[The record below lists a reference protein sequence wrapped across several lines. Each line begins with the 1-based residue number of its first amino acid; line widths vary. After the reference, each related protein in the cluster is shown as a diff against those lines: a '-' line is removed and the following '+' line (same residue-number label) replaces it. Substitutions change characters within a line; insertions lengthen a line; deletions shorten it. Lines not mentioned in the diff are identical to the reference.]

1 MTMAA
6 TRRFYAHLEEIAGA
20 MLLAVMCVVATVQVA
35 GRYLLASPPAWT
47 EEMAT
52 LLFAWLVFV
61 GASLAL
67 KRNEHFALDVVV
79 TLLPDLPRRIVQG
92 GVLIMVLVFCVLL
105 IWYGVRLAIGAWN
118 VTTAVLEI
126 PRTWLYASVPFGGGL
141 MFLRTLEAIARWWK
155 PSDELTARPQ
165 PGGRQ

>member
-1 MTMAA
+1 MVKVLSL
-6 TRRFYAHLEEIAGA
+6 YAHLEEIAGA
-20 MLLAVMCVVATVQVA
+20 ALLVAMCVVAAVQVV

-79 TLLPDLPRRIVQG
+79 ETPAWGIAANRAGLRADL
-92 GVLIMVLVFCVLL
+92 MVLVFCALL
-105 IWYGVRLAIGAWN
+105 IGYGVRLSLVSWN
-118 VTTAVLEI
+118 VQTAVLEI
-126 PRTWLYASVPFGGGL
+126 PRTWLYAAVPFGGVL
-141 MFLRTLEAIARWWK
+141 MLLAHRGGARTLVEARAWR
-155 PSDELTARPQ
+155 L
-165 PGGRQ
+165 

>member
-1 MTMAA
+1 MTAI
-6 TRRFYAHLEEIAGA
+6 RRLCAHLEELAGA
-20 MLLAVMCVVATVQVA
+20 TLLAGMCIVAAVQVA

-61 GASLAL
+61 GAALAL

-79 TLLPDLPRRIVQG
+79 ERLPGSWRRIVQG
-92 GVLIMVLVFCVLL
+92 GVLVLVLMFCILL
-105 IWYGVRLAIGAWN
+105 IGYGARLAIGAWN

-141 MFLRTLEAIARWWK
+141 MLVRTAEAMARWWK
-155 PSDELTARPQ
+155 SRATWTPRQEAEARP
-165 PGGRQ
+165 